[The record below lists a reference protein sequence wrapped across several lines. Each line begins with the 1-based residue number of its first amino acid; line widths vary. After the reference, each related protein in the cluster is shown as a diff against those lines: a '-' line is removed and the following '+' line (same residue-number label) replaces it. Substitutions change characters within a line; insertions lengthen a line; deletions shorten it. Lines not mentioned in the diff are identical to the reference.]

1 MAKTLKT
8 LSNILLGSLSL
19 CLSYW
24 FYRGHLEQYVHYIAH
39 YGSYFQV
46 LLNLVIIVLLSYF
59 VYAFLKLLLTR
70 QLKKQTL
77 LLLYFIY
84 FLALF
89 YLLFLKNIGTQ
100 GLSLNPLSFARE
112 LYWGSH
118 FVPIMNLLMFIPL
131 GLLFSS
137 RLSNLLLCLLTLFT
151 VESIQYFG
159 HLGVFDLGDIALNM
173 LGPCRNRYPSTPSI
187 SNSYQKDFKIEKPP
201 ELNLEVFCLLYR
213 SIIVRNS

>member
-1 MAKTLKT
+1 MEKV
-8 LSNILLGSLSL
+8 LSNILLRIISLG
-19 CLSYW
+19 LSYW

-39 YGSYFQV
+39 YGPYFQV
-46 LLNLVIIVLLSYF
+46 FLNLVIIILLGYF

-70 QLKKQTL
+70 KLKKQTL

-137 RLSNLLLCLLTLFT
+137 RLSNLLLCLLTLFSI
-151 VESIQYFG
+151 ESIQYFG
-159 HLGVFDLGDIALNM
+159 HLGVFDLGDITLNM
-173 LGPCRNRYPSTPSI
+173 LGILVGTAIHQLPQFQTVI
-187 SNSYQKDFKIEKPP
+187 KKI
-201 ELNLEVFCLLYR
+201 L
-213 SIIVRNS
+213 S

>member
-8 LSNILLGSLSL
+8 LSNILLGMLSL
-19 CLSYW
+19 ALSYW

-70 QLKKQTL
+70 KLKKQTL

-118 FVPIMNLLMFIPL
+118 SVPIMNLLMFIPL

-137 RLSNLLLCLLTLFT
+137 RLSNLLLCLLTLFS

-159 HLGVFDLGDIALNM
+159 HLGVFDLGDITLNM
-173 LGPCRNRYPSTPSI
+173 LGILVGTAIHQLPQFQTVI
-187 SNSYQKDFKIEKPP
+187 KKI
-201 ELNLEVFCLLYR
+201 LN
-213 SIIVRNS
+213 

>member
-1 MAKTLKT
+1 M
-8 LSNILLGSLSL
+8 SNILLGSLSL

-118 FVPIMNLLMFIPL
+118 FVPIMNLLMFISGTPL
-131 GLLFSS
+131 FFTIEY
-137 RLSNLLLCLLTLFT
+137 LLLCLLTLFS
-151 VESIQYFG
+151 VESIQYFRT
-159 HLGVFDLGDIALNM
+159 F
-173 LGPCRNRYPSTPSI
+173 
-187 SNSYQKDFKIEKPP
+187 
-201 ELNLEVFCLLYR
+201 R
-213 SIIVRNS
+213 SL

>member
-1 MAKTLKT
+1 MAKTLKK
-8 LSNILLGSLSL
+8 LSNILLGILSL
-19 CLSYW
+19 GLSYW

-59 VYAFLKLLLTR
+59 VYAFLQLLLTR
-70 QLKKQTL
+70 KLKKQTL

-89 YLLFLKNIGTQ
+89 YLLFLKNIGTL

-137 RLSNLLLCLLTLFT
+137 RLSNLLLCLLTLFS

-159 HLGVFDLGDIALNM
+159 HLGVFDLGDITLNM
-173 LGPCRNRYPSTPSI
+173 LGILVGTAIHQLPQFQTVI
-187 SNSYQKDFKIEKPP
+187 KKI
-201 ELNLEVFCLLYR
+201 L
-213 SIIVRNS
+213 S

>member
-8 LSNILLGSLSL
+8 LSNILLGILSL
-19 CLSYW
+19 ALSYW
-24 FYRGHLEQYVHYIAH
+24 FYRGHLEQYVNYIAH

-70 QLKKQTL
+70 KLKKQTL

-137 RLSNLLLCLLTLFT
+137 RLSNLLLCLLTLFS

-159 HLGVFDLGDIALNM
+159 HLGVFDLGDITLNM
-173 LGPCRNRYPSTPSI
+173 LGFLVGTAIHQLPQFQTVI
-187 SNSYQKDFKIEKPP
+187 KKI
-201 ELNLEVFCLLYR
+201 LR
-213 SIIVRNS
+213 

>member
-1 MAKTLKT
+1 MKKALKS
-8 LSNILLGSLSL
+8 LSNILLGIISLG
-19 CLSYW
+19 LSYW

-39 YGSYFQV
+39 YGPYFQV
-46 LLNLVIIVLLSYF
+46 LLNLVIIILLGYF

-70 QLKKQTL
+70 KLKKQTL

-89 YLLFLKNIGTQ
+89 YLLFLKNIGIQ

-137 RLSNLLLCLLTLFT
+137 RMSNLLLCLIALFS

-159 HLGVFDLGDIALNM
+159 HLGIFDLGDIVLNM
-173 LGPCRNRYPSTPSI
+173 LGLLVGTAIHQLPQFQTVI
-187 SNSYQKDFKIEKPP
+187 KKI
-201 ELNLEVFCLLYR
+201 LR
-213 SIIVRNS
+213 

>member
-8 LSNILLGSLSL
+8 LSNILLGMLSL
-19 CLSYW
+19 ALSYW

-70 QLKKQTL
+70 KLKKQTL

-84 FLALF
+84 FLSLF

-118 FVPIMNLLMFIPL
+118 FVTIMNLLMFIPL

-137 RLSNLLLCLLTLFT
+137 RLSNLLLCLLTLFS

-159 HLGVFDLGDIALNM
+159 HLGVFDLGDITLNM
-173 LGPCRNRYPSTPSI
+173 LGILVGTAIHQLPQFQTVI
-187 SNSYQKDFKIEKPP
+187 KKI
-201 ELNLEVFCLLYR
+201 L
-213 SIIVRNS
+213 S

>member
-8 LSNILLGSLSL
+8 LSNILLGILSL
-19 CLSYW
+19 GLSYW

-112 LYWGSH
+112 LCWGSH

-137 RLSNLLLCLLTLFT
+137 RLSNLLLCLLTLFS

-159 HLGVFDLGDIALNM
+159 HLGVFDLGDITLNM
-173 LGPCRNRYPSTPSI
+173 LGILVGTAIHQLPQFQTI
-187 SNSYQKDFKIEKPP
+187 IKKI
-201 ELNLEVFCLLYR
+201 L
-213 SIIVRNS
+213 S

>member
-1 MAKTLKT
+1 M
-8 LSNILLGSLSL
+8 LSL
-19 CLSYW
+19 ALSYW

-70 QLKKQTL
+70 KLKKQTL

-131 GLLFSS
+131 G
-137 RLSNLLLCLLTLFT
+137 
-151 VESIQYFG
+151 
-159 HLGVFDLGDIALNM
+159 DITLNM
-173 LGPCRNRYPSTPSI
+173 LGILVGTAIHQLPQFQTVI
-187 SNSYQKDFKIEKPP
+187 KKI
-201 ELNLEVFCLLYR
+201 L
-213 SIIVRNS
+213 S

>member
-8 LSNILLGSLSL
+8 LSNILLGMLSL
-19 CLSYW
+19 ALSYW

-70 QLKKQTL
+70 KLKKQTL
-77 LLLYFIY
+77 LLLYFNY

-137 RLSNLLLCLLTLFT
+137 RLSNLLLCLLTLFS

-159 HLGVFDLGDIALNM
+159 HLGVFDLGDITKKYVRY
-173 LGPCRNRYPSTPSI
+173 PCRNCYPSTPSI
-187 SNSYQKDFKIEKPP
+187 SNNYQKDFKLK
-201 ELNLEVFCLLYR
+201 NFQ
-213 SIIVRNS
+213 N

>member
-8 LSNILLGSLSL
+8 LSNILLGMLSL
-19 CLSYW
+19 ALSYW

-100 GLSLNPLSFARE
+100 GLSLNPLAFARE

-137 RLSNLLLCLLTLFT
+137 RLSNLLLCLLTLFS

-159 HLGVFDLGDIALNM
+159 HLGVFDLGDITLNM
-173 LGPCRNRYPSTPSI
+173 LGILIGTAIHQLPQFQTVI
-187 SNSYQKDFKIEKPP
+187 KKI
-201 ELNLEVFCLLYR
+201 LR
-213 SIIVRNS
+213 

>member
-1 MAKTLKT
+1 MQWRSKVAKTLKT
-8 LSNILLGSLSL
+8 LSNILLGILSL

-159 HLGVFDLGDIALNM
+159 HLARY
-173 LGPCRNRYPSTPSI
+173 PCRNRYPSTPSI
-187 SNSYQKDFKIEKPP
+187 SNSYQKDFKLKKLP
-201 ELNLEVFCLLYR
+201 ELILEFFC
-213 SIIVRNS
+213 SID

>member
-8 LSNILLGSLSL
+8 LSNILLGMLSL
-19 CLSYW
+19 ALSYW
-24 FYRGHLEQYVHYIAH
+24 FYRGYLEQYVHYIAH

-70 QLKKQTL
+70 KLKKQTL

-137 RLSNLLLCLLTLFT
+137 RLSNLLLCLLTLFS

-159 HLGVFDLGDIALNM
+159 YLGVFDLGDITLNM
-173 LGPCRNRYPSTPSI
+173 LGILIGTAIHQLPQFQTVI
-187 SNSYQKDFKIEKPP
+187 KKI
-201 ELNLEVFCLLYR
+201 LR
-213 SIIVRNS
+213 

>member
-8 LSNILLGSLSL
+8 LSNILLGMLSMA
-19 CLSYW
+19 LSYW

-46 LLNLVIIVLLSYF
+46 LLNIVIIVLLSYF

-70 QLKKQTL
+70 KLKKQTL

-118 FVPIMNLLMFIPL
+118 FVPIMNLSMFIPL

-137 RLSNLLLCLLTLFT
+137 RLSNLLLCLLTLFS

-159 HLGVFDLGDIALNM
+159 HLGVFDLGDITLNM
-173 LGPCRNRYPSTPSI
+173 LGILVGTAIHQLPQFQTVI
-187 SNSYQKDFKIEKPP
+187 KKI
-201 ELNLEVFCLLYR
+201 L
-213 SIIVRNS
+213 S

>member
-1 MAKTLKT
+1 MAKSLKT
-8 LSNILLGSLSL
+8 LSNILLGMLSL
-19 CLSYW
+19 ALSYW

-137 RLSNLLLCLLTLFT
+137 RLSNLRLCLLTLFS

-159 HLGVFDLGDIALNM
+159 HLGVFDLGDITLNM
-173 LGPCRNRYPSTPSI
+173 LGILVGTAIHQLPQFQTVI
-187 SNSYQKDFKIEKPP
+187 KKI
-201 ELNLEVFCLLYR
+201 L
-213 SIIVRNS
+213 S

>member
-1 MAKTLKT
+1 MEKV
-8 LSNILLGSLSL
+8 LSNILLRIISLG
-19 CLSYW
+19 LSYW

-39 YGSYFQV
+39 YGPYFQV
-46 LLNLVIIVLLSYF
+46 FLNLVIIILLGYF

-70 QLKKQTL
+70 KIKKQTL

-84 FLALF
+84 FLSLF
-89 YLLFLKNIGTQ
+89 YLLFLKNIGIQ
-100 GLSLNPLSFARE
+100 GLSLNPLSFVQE

-137 RLSNLLLCLLTLFT
+137 RMSNLLLCLIALFS

-159 HLGVFDLGDIALNM
+159 HLGVFDLGDIVLNM
-173 LGPCRNRYPSTPSI
+173 LGLLVGTAIHQLPQFQTLI
-187 SNSYQKDFKIEKPP
+187 KKI
-201 ELNLEVFCLLYR
+201 LT
-213 SIIVRNS
+213 

>member
-1 MAKTLKT
+1 MMTRVLKI
-8 LSNILLGSLSL
+8 LSDVLLGIISFA
-19 CLSYW
+19 LSYW

-70 QLKKQTL
+70 KLKKQTL
-77 LLLYFIY
+77 LLLYLIY

-89 YLLFLKNIGTQ
+89 YLLFLKNIGIQ

-131 GLLFSS
+131 GLLFTS
-137 RLSNLLLCLLTLFT
+137 RLSNLLLCLIALFSI
-151 VESIQYFG
+151 ESIQYFG
-159 HLGVFDLGDIALNM
+159 HLGIFDLGDI
-173 LGPCRNRYPSTPSI
+173 I
-187 SNSYQKDFKIEKPP
+187 
-201 ELNLEVFCLLYR
+201 LNLIGILIGTAIHQLPQFQVFVKK
-213 SIIVRNS
+213 IIR

>member
-1 MAKTLKT
+1 MKKVLKS
-8 LSNILLGSLSL
+8 LSNILLGIISLG
-19 CLSYW
+19 LSYW

-39 YGSYFQV
+39 YGPYFQV
-46 LLNLVIIVLLSYF
+46 LLNLVIIILLGYF
-59 VYAFLKLLLTR
+59 VYAFLKLLITR
-70 QLKKQTL
+70 KLKKQTL

-89 YLLFLKNIGTQ
+89 YLLFLKNIGIQ

-137 RLSNLLLCLLTLFT
+137 RMSNLLLCLIALFS

-159 HLGVFDLGDIALNM
+159 HLGIFDLGDIVLNM
-173 LGPCRNRYPSTPSI
+173 LGLLVGTAIHQLPQFQTLI
-187 SNSYQKDFKIEKPP
+187 KKI
-201 ELNLEVFCLLYR
+201 LT
-213 SIIVRNS
+213 

>member
-8 LSNILLGSLSL
+8 LSNILLGMLSL
-19 CLSYW
+19 ALSYW
-24 FYRGHLEQYVHYIAH
+24 FYRGHLEQYVHYIPH

-137 RLSNLLLCLLTLFT
+137 RLSNLLLCLLTLFS

-159 HLGVFDLGDIALNM
+159 YLGVFDLGDITLNM
-173 LGPCRNRYPSTPSI
+173 LGILVGTAIHQLPQFQTVI
-187 SNSYQKDFKIEKPP
+187 KKI
-201 ELNLEVFCLLYR
+201 LR
-213 SIIVRNS
+213 

>member
-8 LSNILLGSLSL
+8 LSNILLGILSL
-19 CLSYW
+19 GLSYW

-100 GLSLNPLSFARE
+100 GLSLNPLSFVRE
-112 LYWGSH
+112 LYWGGH

-159 HLGVFDLGDIALNM
+159 HLGVFDLGDITLNM
-173 LGPCRNRYPSTPSI
+173 LGILVGTAIHQLPQFQTVI
-187 SNSYQKDFKIEKPP
+187 KKI
-201 ELNLEVFCLLYR
+201 L
-213 SIIVRNS
+213 S

>member
-8 LSNILLGSLSL
+8 LSNILLGMLSL
-19 CLSYW
+19 ALSYW

-89 YLLFLKNIGTQ
+89 YLLFLKNIGSQ

-118 FVPIMNLLMFIPL
+118 FVPIMNLLMFILL

-159 HLGVFDLGDIALNM
+159 HLGVFDLGDITLNM
-173 LGPCRNRYPSTPSI
+173 LGILVGTAIHQLPQFQTVI
-187 SNSYQKDFKIEKPP
+187 KKI
-201 ELNLEVFCLLYR
+201 LR
-213 SIIVRNS
+213 

>member
-8 LSNILLGSLSL
+8 LSNILLGILSL
-19 CLSYW
+19 ALSYW
-24 FYRGHLEQYVHYIAH
+24 FYRGYLEQYVHYIAH

-70 QLKKQTL
+70 KLKKQTL

-137 RLSNLLLCLLTLFT
+137 RLSNLLLCLLTLFS

-159 HLGVFDLGDIALNM
+159 HLGVFDLGDITLNM
-173 LGPCRNRYPSTPSI
+173 LGILVGTAIHQLPQFQTVI
-187 SNSYQKDFKIEKPP
+187 KKI
-201 ELNLEVFCLLYR
+201 L
-213 SIIVRNS
+213 S

>member
-8 LSNILLGSLSL
+8 LSNILLGILSL
-19 CLSYW
+19 ALSYW
-24 FYRGHLEQYVHYIAH
+24 FYRGYLEQYVNYIAH

-70 QLKKQTL
+70 KLKKQTL

-137 RLSNLLLCLLTLFT
+137 RLSNLLLCLLTLFS

-159 HLGVFDLGDIALNM
+159 HLGVFDLGDITLNM
-173 LGPCRNRYPSTPSI
+173 LGILVGTAIHQLPQFQTVI
-187 SNSYQKDFKIEKPP
+187 KKI
-201 ELNLEVFCLLYR
+201 L
-213 SIIVRNS
+213 S

>member
-8 LSNILLGSLSL
+8 LSNILLGMLSL
-19 CLSYW
+19 ALSYW

-70 QLKKQTL
+70 KLKKQTL

-100 GLSLNPLSFARE
+100 GLSLNPLPSLGNYIGVATSF
-112 LYWGSH
+112 
-118 FVPIMNLLMFIPL
+118 
-131 GLLFSS
+131 
-137 RLSNLLLCLLTLFT
+137 
-151 VESIQYFG
+151 
-159 HLGVFDLGDIALNM
+159 
-173 LGPCRNRYPSTPSI
+173 PS
-187 SNSYQKDFKIEKPP
+187 
-201 ELNLEVFCLLYR
+201 
-213 SIIVRNS
+213 

>member
-1 MAKTLKT
+1 MMTRVLKI
-8 LSNILLGSLSL
+8 LSDVLLGIISFA
-19 CLSYW
+19 LSYW
-24 FYRGHLEQYVHYIAH
+24 FYRGYLEQYVHYIAH

-70 QLKKQTL
+70 KLKKQTL
-77 LLLYFIY
+77 LLLYLIY

-89 YLLFLKNIGTQ
+89 YLLFLKNIGIQ

-137 RLSNLLLCLLTLFT
+137 RLSNLLLCLLTLFS

-159 HLGVFDLGDIALNM
+159 HLGVFDLGDITLNM
-173 LGPCRNRYPSTPSI
+173 LGILVGTAIHQLPQFQTVI
-187 SNSYQKDFKIEKPP
+187 KKI
-201 ELNLEVFCLLYR
+201 L
-213 SIIVRNS
+213 S

>member
-8 LSNILLGSLSL
+8 LSNILLGMLSL
-19 CLSYW
+19 ALSYW
-24 FYRGHLEQYVHYIAH
+24 FYRGYLEQYVHYIAH

-70 QLKKQTL
+70 KLKKQTL

-137 RLSNLLLCLLTLFT
+137 RLSNLLLCLLTLFS

-159 HLGVFDLGDIALNM
+159 HLGVFDLGDITLNM
-173 LGPCRNRYPSTPSI
+173 LGILIGTAIHQLPQFQTI
-187 SNSYQKDFKIEKPP
+187 IKKI
-201 ELNLEVFCLLYR
+201 L
-213 SIIVRNS
+213 S

>member
-8 LSNILLGSLSL
+8 LSNILLGMLSL
-19 CLSYW
+19 ALSYW

-70 QLKKQTL
+70 KLKKQTL

-112 LYWGSH
+112 LYLGSH

-137 RLSNLLLCLLTLFT
+137 RLSNLLLCLLTLFS

-159 HLGVFDLGDIALNM
+159 HLGVFDLGDITLNM
-173 LGPCRNRYPSTPSI
+173 LGILVGTAIHQLPQFQTVI
-187 SNSYQKDFKIEKPP
+187 KKI
-201 ELNLEVFCLLYR
+201 L
-213 SIIVRNS
+213 S

>member
-1 MAKTLKT
+1 MKKALKS
-8 LSNILLGSLSL
+8 LSNILLGIISLG
-19 CLSYW
+19 LSYW

-39 YGSYFQV
+39 YGPYFQV
-46 LLNLVIIVLLSYF
+46 LLNLVIIILLGYF

-70 QLKKQTL
+70 KLKKQTL

-89 YLLFLKNIGTQ
+89 YLLFLKNIGIQ

-137 RLSNLLLCLLTLFT
+137 RMSNLLLCLIALFS

-159 HLGVFDLGDIALNM
+159 HLGIFDLGDIVLNM
-173 LGPCRNRYPSTPSI
+173 LGLLVGTAIHQLPQFQTVI
-187 SNSYQKDFKIEKPP
+187 KKI
-201 ELNLEVFCLLYR
+201 L
-213 SIIVRNS
+213 S

>member
-8 LSNILLGSLSL
+8 LSNILLGMLSL
-19 CLSYW
+19 ALSYW

-70 QLKKQTL
+70 KLKKQTL

-118 FVPIMNLLMFIPL
+118 FVPIMKLLMFIPL

-137 RLSNLLLCLLTLFT
+137 RLSNLLLCLLTLFS

-159 HLGVFDLGDIALNM
+159 HLGVFDLGDITLNM
-173 LGPCRNRYPSTPSI
+173 LGILIGTAIHQLPQFQTVI
-187 SNSYQKDFKIEKPP
+187 KKI
-201 ELNLEVFCLLYR
+201 LR
-213 SIIVRNS
+213 